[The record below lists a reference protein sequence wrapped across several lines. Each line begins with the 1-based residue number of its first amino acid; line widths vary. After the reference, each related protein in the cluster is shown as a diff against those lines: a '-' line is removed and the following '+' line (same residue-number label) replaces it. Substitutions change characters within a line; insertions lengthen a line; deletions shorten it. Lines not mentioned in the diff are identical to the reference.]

1 MASIYEKVPLYKVV
15 KTWEDNDP
23 NLSEVYKL
31 QSNNTCN
38 KNRVEIHKD
47 NGKYGIEFTIDKTI
61 SEFNKGAE
69 KCNLNRSDSFA
80 EFENVLQG
88 HHRTAWKQVLHER
101 FPEPVDATV
110 PVPAEQ
116 DCNQEENFHQAI
128 QLFIQRMLNKK
139 KPDYVFQKPMMQTPV
154 EHLQRFEEMIQ
165 TAEALPAGD
174 MHPPNQALQL
184 EWFYMSFHKEDRAKY
199 VESGRRRIEEM
210 LESLTEYY
218 ENIFNSQVAD
228 GSLAKKHER
237 QIEQHVRHDMHHE
250 EGPPCDRTTLQR

>member
-1 MASIYEKVPLYKVV
+1 MASIYEKLPLYKVM

-31 QSNNTCN
+31 QSNNSCN
-38 KNRVEIHKD
+38 KSRVEIHKD
-47 NGKYGIEFTIDKTI
+47 NSKYAIKFTIDKTI
-61 SEFNKGAE
+61 PKFNKGAE
-69 KCNLNRSDSFA
+69 KCNLNWSNSFA

-88 HHRTAWKQVLHER
+88 HHRTAWKQVLHEH

-116 DCNQEENFHQAI
+116 DCNLEENFHQAI
-128 QLFIQRMLNKK
+128 QLFIQQMLNKK
-139 KPDYVFQKPMMQTPV
+139 KPRDRQYIYLQPGGDYVFQKPMMQTPV
-154 EHLQRFEEMIQ
+154 ERLRRFEETIR

-199 VESGRRRIEEM
+199 VEG
-210 LESLTEYY
+210 
-218 ENIFNSQVAD
+218 
-228 GSLAKKHER
+228 G
-237 QIEQHVRHDMHHE
+237 
-250 EGPPCDRTTLQR
+250 